1 MKRLKKDK
9 IKKILA
15 FMVALALMV
24 SCMPSAYTISASE
37 TFGDG
42 TDELFTDGELES
54 VPAAE
59 ESTPDVSSADQGK
72 QVQQT
77 ALTYENDSVK
87 VTAEAVEENSI
98 PQDTTLKADT
108 VNENS
113 SVSYDTVSQ
122 KLSKAAEDKGS
133 SLRGFFAFDVYFAD
147 ADGNRVEPN
156 GRVNVTIEY
165 KTPAAPELTDAAST
179 SVTAEKLH
187 YNSNTGETE
196 VTTLQPNEEL
206 KVLNVNESKQLQTLQ
221 VQTSNAAVFAVMW
234 DAPEVQDAE
243 DEISVEAEEPA
254 ADGDFTDGDGTSD
267 PEVTPT
273 ETPAA
278 DPTVTEAPAVEPTV
292 TEAPADDLTD
302 PDDGNTDATITPE
315 PAAQPVIVEVIGE
328 DVNLRV
334 SPRQTHEW
342 LATANFIF
350 STF

>member
-1 MKRLKKDK
+1 M
-9 IKKILA
+9 
-15 FMVALALMV
+15 
-24 SCMPSAYTISASE
+24 
-37 TFGDG
+37 
-42 TDELFTDGELES
+42 
-54 VPAAE
+54 
-59 ESTPDVSSADQGK
+59 
-72 QVQQT
+72 
-77 ALTYENDSVK
+77 
-87 VTAEAVEENSI
+87 
-98 PQDTTLKADT
+98 
-108 VNENS
+108 
-113 SVSYDTVSQ
+113 
-122 KLSKAAEDKGS
+122 
-133 SLRGFFAFDVYFAD
+133 YFAD

-243 DEISVEAEEPA
+243 DDISVEAEEPA

-278 DPTVTEAPAVEPTV
+278 DPAVTEHRRLSRLLQKHRQMTLQIRM
-292 TEAPADDLTD
+292 TEIQMRRSHR
-302 PDDGNTDATITPE
+302 N
-315 PAAQPVIVEVIGE
+315 
-328 DVNLRV
+328 
-334 SPRQTHEW
+334 RQH
-342 LATANFIF
+342 
-350 STF
+350 SR